1 MTTPLRSLALASAVL
16 VALAACGKQDEQ
28 PQMPPPEVGVIT
40 AQPQTIPLVRD
51 LVGRLTPYRSAD
63 VRARV
68 PGWVLKRTYKE
79 GTQVKQGDV
88 LFQLD
93 PAPMQAELRQA
104 QGQLASAEATAKNAK
119 VVAERARSL
128 APQQYVS
135 RADIDQAEANER
147 SASASVQQAR
157 GAVENARINLSFT
170 SVIAPI
176 SGRAGQQRVTE
187 GALVGQGDTTLLTTV
202 DQTDPL
208 YVNFQMSAEELQS
221 LRAAQGEG
229 GVSLSDTQDATVKI
243 LMKGGKAY
251 PQDGRLDFSDV
262 VVDQATGAISLRATV
277 PNPNTVLLPGTFVT
291 VEANLGSRSNV
302 FLIPQAAIQRD
313 TSGPYALVVGQE
325 NKVVRKEVQ
334 MESRALDGK
343 WIVTGGLAAGDK
355 VIGVGLQKAKEDAQV
370 KPIPYEQALAQ
381 MQQQGQAKK
390 APAGAAA
397 DKPAEGQ
404 AAPQAEQ
411 NAASSEKPASG
422 QAE

>member
-1 MTTPLRSLALASAVL
+1 MTTHFRSLTLASAVL

-28 PQMPPPEVGVIT
+28 PQMPPPEVGVINV
-40 AQPQTIPLVRD
+40 QPQTVPLVRD

-104 QGQLASAEATAKNAK
+104 QGQLAAAEAEARNAK
-119 VVAERARSL
+119 VIADRARSL

-135 RADIDQAEANER
+135 RADIDQSEANER
-147 SASASVQQAR
+147 SSAAAVQQAR
-157 GAVENARINLSFT
+157 GAVETARINLSFT

-208 YVNFQMSAEELQS
+208 YVNFQMSAGELQS
-221 LRAAQGEG
+221 LRAAQGDGE
-229 GVSLSDTQDATVKI
+229 VNLSDTQDATVKI
-243 LMKGGKAY
+243 IMNDGKPY
-251 PQDGRLDFSDV
+251 PEAGRLDFSDV
-262 VVDQATGAISLRATV
+262 VVDPATGAVSLRATV
-277 PNPNTVLLPGTFVT
+277 PNPNTLLLPGTFVT
-291 VEANLGSRSNV
+291 VEADLGTRSNV
-302 FLIPQAAIQRD
+302 YLLPQTAIQRD
-313 TSGPYALVVGQE
+313 TRGAYAMVVAEDG
-325 NKVVRKEVQ
+325 KVARKPVQ
-334 MESRALDGK
+334 MENRAIDGK
-343 WIVTGGLAAGDK
+343 WIVTGGLATGDK
-355 VIGVGLQKAKEDAQV
+355 VIGLGLQKVREGAQV
-370 KPIPYEQALAQ
+370 KAVPYEQAMAQ
-381 MQQQGQAKK
+381 AAQGQGQGQGQGQAPAATKQP
-390 APAGAAA
+390 APEADKDDAAA
-397 DKPAEGQ
+397 Q
-404 AAPQAEQ
+404 
-411 NAASSEKPASG
+411 KPASG